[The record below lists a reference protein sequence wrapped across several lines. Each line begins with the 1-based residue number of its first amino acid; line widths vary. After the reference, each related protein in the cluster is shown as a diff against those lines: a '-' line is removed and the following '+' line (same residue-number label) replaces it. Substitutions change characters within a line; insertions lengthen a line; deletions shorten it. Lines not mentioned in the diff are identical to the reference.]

1 MGRKKENDT
10 SVENKLRRT
19 KFTMKLTLIK
29 RPSLRIKC
37 AERLFE
43 YLSWS
48 MKTNN
53 KPIITTKMPRKDKS
67 KNMYYT
73 VCQYYTIPVSC
84 FSMSFV
90 NSTTQIVGTQLLQ
103 HSGP

>member
-1 MGRKKENDT
+1 
-10 SVENKLRRT
+10 
-19 KFTMKLTLIK
+19 MKLTLIK

-48 MKTNN
+48 LKTNN
-53 KPIITTKMPRKDKS
+53 KPIITTKMPMKDKS

-73 VCQYYTIPVSC
+73 VCQ
-84 FSMSFV
+84 
-90 NSTTQIVGTQLLQ
+90 
-103 HSGP
+103 